1 MILLLPG
8 DKAKKSGLKATKT
21 TINSMAPTEE
31 EMIKLGA
38 DMEQMETNAEVI
50 ESGMVPDPIQ

>member
-8 DKAKKSGLKATKT
+8 DKAQKTGLEATKT
-21 TINSMAPTEE
+21 TINTMAPTEA

-38 DMEQMETNAEVI
+38 DMEQMDTNAEVI
-50 ESGMVPDPIQ
+50 ESGMIPDPIQ

>member
-8 DKAKKSGLKATKT
+8 DKAKKTGLEATKT
-21 TINSMAPTEE
+21 TLNSMAPTEE

-38 DMEQMETNAEVI
+38 DMEQMKTNAEVI
-50 ESGMVPDPIQ
+50 ESGMIPDPIQ